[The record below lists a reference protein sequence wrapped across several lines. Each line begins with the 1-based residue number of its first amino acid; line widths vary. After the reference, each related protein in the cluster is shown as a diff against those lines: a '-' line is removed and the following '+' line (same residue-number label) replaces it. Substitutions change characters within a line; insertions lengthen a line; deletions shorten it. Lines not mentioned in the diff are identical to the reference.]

1 MEVIFDATHET
12 PCQFSLQGSPPF
24 EVQLGSCGAPSAVYK
39 PFIANTDK
47 HKKTQ
52 HENCSKQSQSATLR
66 DLPSP

>member
-24 EVQLGSCGAPSAVYK
+24 EVQLGSCGASSAVYK

-47 HKKTQ
+47 HKKT
-52 HENCSKQSQSATLR
+52 HNMEIVASQ
-66 DLPSP
+66 